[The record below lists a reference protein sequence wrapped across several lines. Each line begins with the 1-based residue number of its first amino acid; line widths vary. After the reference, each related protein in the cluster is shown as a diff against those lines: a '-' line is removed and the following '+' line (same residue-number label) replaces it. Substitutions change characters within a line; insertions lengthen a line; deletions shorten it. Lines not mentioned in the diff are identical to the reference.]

1 MPGNLAGACLAA
13 WGVDDRMAA
22 TVSQDDVLRVLGTI
36 QDPDLHR
43 DIVSL
48 GFIQDLKIEDGRVS
62 FAIVLTTPACPVRD
76 QMQAAAE
83 RVVRGLPG
91 VREVSVTMRAN
102 TTMGRTPQGPQERVL
117 PGVRHVV
124 AVASVKG
131 GVGKSTTSVNL
142 ALALAAT
149 GARVGLLD
157 ADIHGPNIPLMMG
170 IRQAPEVRGEEGKI
184 IPIMAYGVKLISIGF
199 FLGPDEQAVIWR
211 GPMVHSAIQQFVR
224 DVKWG
229 ELDYLVVDLP
239 PGTGDAPLSLSQIV
253 PLSGVVV
260 VTTPQ
265 DVALQDVVKGIAMFR
280 RLEVPIVGIV
290 ENMAYFICPCCH
302 TRTDI
307 FGTGGGHR
315 LAERTNLPFL
325 GEVPLDTAIREGGDQ
340 GRPVVVAAPDSP
352 QAEAFRQV
360 AGATAARL
368 SVLAYQQSDGGQKAA
383 GVPIK
388 FFGR

>member
-1 MPGNLAGACLAA
+1 MSTA
-13 WGVDDRMAA
+13 VSRDDI
-22 TVSQDDVLRVLGTI
+22 LRALSTI

-48 GFIQDLKIEDGRVS
+48 GFVQDLKIEDGHVRFS
-62 FAIVLTTPACPVRD
+62 IVLTTPACPVRD
-76 QMQAAAE
+76 QMKAAAE

-91 VREVSVTMRAN
+91 VRDVTVEMRAN
-102 TTMGRTPQGPQERVL
+102 TAMGRMPQGPQEKL
-117 PGVRHVV
+117 LAGVRHIV

-131 GVGKSTTSVNL
+131 GVGKTTTSVNL
-142 ALALAAT
+142 ALALTET

-157 ADIHGPNIPLMMG
+157 ADIHGPNVPLMMG
-170 IRQAPEVRGEEGKI
+170 IKQPPMMRGDEEGKI
-184 IPIMAYGVKLISIGF
+184 LPVSAYGVKVISIGF
-199 FLGPDEQAVIWR
+199 FIGQDNQAVIWR
-211 GPMVHSAIQQFVR
+211 GPMVHSAIHQFLR

-239 PGTGDAPLSLSQIV
+239 PGTGDAPLSLCQTV
-253 PLSGVVV
+253 PLSGVVI

>member
-1 MPGNLAGACLAA
+1 
-13 WGVDDRMAA
+13 MAVS
-22 TVSQDDVLRVLGTI
+22 VSQDDVLRVLSSV
-36 QDPDLHR
+36 QDPDLRR

-48 GFIQDLKIEDGRVS
+48 GLVQELRIEGGQVS
-62 FAIVLTTPACPVRD
+62 FSIVLTTPASPRKD

-83 RVVRGLPG
+83 HVVKGLPG
-91 VREVSVTMRAN
+91 VRDVRVELKNPARAVSA
-102 TTMGRTPQGPQERVL
+102 GAGASQGVL
-117 PGVRHVV
+117 PGVQSVV

-142 ALALAAT
+142 ALSLAAT

-157 ADIHGPNIPLMMG
+157 ADIHGPNLPLMMG
-170 IRQAPEVRGEEGKI
+170 LRDRPEIMGEAGKI
-184 IPIMAYGVKLISIGF
+184 QPVEAYGIKLISIGF
-199 FLGPDEQAVIWR
+199 FIGPDDQAVIWR
-211 GPMVHSAIQQFVR
+211 GPMVHSAIQQFIK
-224 DVKWG
+224 DVDWG

-253 PLSGVVV
+253 PLSGVVI

-265 DVALQDVVKGIAMFR
+265 DVALQDVVKGISMFR

-290 ENMAYFICPCCH
+290 ENMAYFACPCCD

-307 FGTGGGHR
+307 FGTGGGKR
-315 LAERTNLPFL
+315 LAERTGLPFL
-325 GEVPLDTAIREGGDQ
+325 GEVPLHPSVRQGGDE
-340 GRPVVVAAPDSP
+340 GRPIAVSAPGSP
-352 QAEAFRQV
+352 QAEAFRAV
-360 AGATAARL
+360 AANVAARV
-368 SVLAYQQSDGGQKAA
+368 SVLAFKASEAAQKPK